1 MTPSHSS
8 GTATR
13 PRMTPWIAAAGGA
26 TIASLLT
33 ALVIPARQHDQPTP
47 SPLRPA
53 SALAAT
59 SSHTVS
65 PAAQPERVDIAIP
78 DPLAGIPPPELPI
91 QAPNAPAPSRDHLRA
106 MVDDYA
112 DDHLVERALAH
123 AVVQAESNYNP
134 FAVSSAGAIG
144 LMQVMPATA
153 TDYGV
158 TAAADLFDPAINLA
172 TGMRHLRRLLE
183 KYDGDVGL
191 AVMAYNAGENALERA
206 GTHLTYP
213 ETLTYA
219 DRVLRGYLANGG
231 TRPATPSL
239 TKIEQLRIIGAA
251 GIVKRIE
258 RKSIDLSATSL
269 DGLPPLSLR
278 NIEPRLRAV
287 VAPGD
292 TAKLARATP

>member
-8 GTATR
+8 GAATR

-33 ALVIPARQHDQPTP
+33 ALVITARQHDQPTP

-65 PAAQPERVDIAIP
+65 PAAQPERADSAIP

-123 AVVQAESNYNP
+123 AVVQAESNY
-134 FAVSSAGAIG
+134 
-144 LMQVMPATA
+144 
-153 TDYGV
+153 
-158 TAAADLFDPAINLA
+158 
-172 TGMRHLRRLLE
+172 
-183 KYDGDVGL
+183 
-191 AVMAYNAGENALERA
+191 
-206 GTHLTYP
+206 
-213 ETLTYA
+213 
-219 DRVLRGYLANGG
+219 
-231 TRPATPSL
+231 
-239 TKIEQLRIIGAA
+239 
-251 GIVKRIE
+251 
-258 RKSIDLSATSL
+258 
-269 DGLPPLSLR
+269 
-278 NIEPRLRAV
+278 
-287 VAPGD
+287 
-292 TAKLARATP
+292 

>member
-1 MTPSHSS
+1 MTSIDS
-8 GTATR
+8 GAATR
-13 PRMTPWIAAAGGA
+13 PRMTPWIMATVAA
-26 TIASLLT
+26 TIACLLT
-33 ALVIPARQHDQPTP
+33 ALVMTARQTDQPAP
-47 SPLRPA
+47 LPLSPGA
-53 SALAAT
+53 ALSAT
-59 SSHTVS
+59 SSLAVS
-65 PAAQPERVDIAIP
+65 APATPERDGLATP
-78 DPLAGIPPPELPI
+78 DPLADIPPPELPI
-91 QAPNAPAPSRDHLRA
+91 QRPNVPAPSRDRLQE

-123 AVVQAESNYNP
+123 AVVQAESNYDP

-153 TDYGV
+153 SDYGV
-158 TAAADLFDPAINLA
+158 TAAADLFDPEINLA

-206 GTHLTYP
+206 GTHLTYR
-213 ETLTYA
+213 ETLTYT

-231 TRPATPSL
+231 TSPATPAL
-239 TKIEQLRIIGAA
+239 TKIEQLRIIGSA

-258 RKSIDLSATSL
+258 RKSIDLSAASL

-278 NIEPRLRAV
+278 NIESRLRAV

-292 TAKLARATP
+292 TQKLARASP